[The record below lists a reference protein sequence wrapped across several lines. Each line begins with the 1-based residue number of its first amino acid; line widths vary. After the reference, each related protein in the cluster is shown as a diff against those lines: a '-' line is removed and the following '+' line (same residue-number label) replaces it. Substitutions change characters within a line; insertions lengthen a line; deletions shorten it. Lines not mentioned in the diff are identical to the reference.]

1 MTTIDKGALI
11 DISGIGW
18 GVIARC
24 ALWENGVICNSLHLN
39 VFQCIWN
46 CIHIQLVQF
55 NYNFLIITNVQLYFN
70 YQCDII
76 QVSLIHQNLTN
87 GTTGI
92 FEWFPHQ
99 LWLFILYG
107 FSLWYVT

>member
-39 VFQCIWN
+39 VFQWVWM
-46 CIHIQLVQF
+46 L
-55 NYNFLIITNVQLYFN
+55 LDKLYEL
-70 YQCDII
+70 Q
-76 QVSLIHQNLTN
+76 
-87 GTTGI
+87 
-92 FEWFPHQ
+92 WM
-99 LWLFILYG
+99 
-107 FSLWYVT
+107 